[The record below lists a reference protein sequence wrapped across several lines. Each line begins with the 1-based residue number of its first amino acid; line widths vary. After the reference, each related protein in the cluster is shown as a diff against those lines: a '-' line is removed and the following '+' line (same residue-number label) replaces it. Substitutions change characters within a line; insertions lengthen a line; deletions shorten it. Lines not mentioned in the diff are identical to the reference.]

1 MTDSELNFQDTKTAF
16 ADKTNAELKEKY
28 RLFRMMNS
36 PALTD
41 LGTSAAQFALRLGL
55 PVKGLIKS
63 TVFKQFCGGE
73 TIEECQPTIDKLGES
88 NIGSILDYSI
98 EGKSEEAVFDST
110 KNEIYR
116 TVTRAKEDEA
126 IPFAVFKVTGLAR
139 VELLEKVGSDKE
151 LFVLEQEE
159 WDKARARVEELCEY
173 AHSLEQPLFIDAEE
187 SWIQDAIDRLATEM
201 MEKYNREKPIVY
213 NTIQLYRH
221 DRLKYLKESHE
232 KAKKEGYILAV
243 KLVRGA
249 YMEKE
254 RERAAEMD
262 YESPIQPNKEA
273 TDKDFNAALEY
284 CVENIKDIAFVAGTH
299 NEGSVK
305 YLTELMR
312 EHKIEPAHPHV
323 NFSQLYGMSDN
334 LSYILAKNGYCVSKY
349 VPYGPV
355 KDTIPYLIRR
365 AQENTSVVGQMSR
378 ELDMISRELKR
389 RKIEH

>member
-1 MTDSELNFQDTKTAF
+1 MTDSELNFQDTKIAF
-16 ADKTNAELKEKY
+16 ADKTDAELREKY
-28 RLFRMMNS
+28 RMFKMMNS

-41 LGTSAAQFALRLGL
+41 LGTTAAQIGLRLGL
-55 PVKGLIKS
+55 PIKGLIKS

-139 VELLEKVGSDKE
+139 VELLEKAGSDKE
-151 LFVLEQEE
+151 LFVGEQEE
-159 WDKARARVEELCEY
+159 WDKARARVEEICEY

-187 SWIQDAIDRLATEM
+187 SWIQDAIDSLATEM
-201 MEKYNREKPIVY
+201 MEKYNQEKPIIY

-221 DRLKYLKESHE
+221 DRLDFLKQAHE
-232 KAKKEGYILAV
+232 KARTGGCILAV

-254 RERAAEMD
+254 RERAAEMG
-262 YESPIQPNKEA
+262 YPSPIQPNKEA
-273 TDKDFNAALEY
+273 TDRDFNAALEY
-284 CVENIKDIAFVAGTH
+284 CVENIETIALVAGTH
-299 NEGSVK
+299 NEQSVK
-305 YLTELMR
+305 YLAQLMR
-312 EHKIEPAHPHV
+312 EHKIEPSHPRV

-355 KDTIPYLIRR
+355 KDAI
-365 AQENTSVVGQMSR
+365 
-378 ELDMISRELKR
+378 
-389 RKIEH
+389 

>member
-1 MTDSELNFQDTKTAF
+1 MTNSELNFQDTKTAF
-16 ADKTNAELKEKY
+16 ADKTDAELKEKY
-28 RLFRMMNS
+28 RMFKMMNS
-36 PALTD
+36 PFLTEF
-41 LGTSAAQFALRLGL
+41 GTGAAQMALRFGL

-88 NIGSILDYSI
+88 NIGAILDYSI

-139 VELLEKVGSDKE
+139 LELLEKVGSDKE
-151 LFVLEQEE
+151 LFVGEQEE
-159 WDKARARVEELCEY
+159 WDKAKARVEEICEY

-187 SWIQDAIDRLATEM
+187 SWFQDAIDELATEM
-201 MEKYNREKPIVY
+201 MEKYNKEKPIIY
-213 NTIQLYRH
+213 NTIQLYRR
-221 DRLKYLKESHE
+221 DRLEFLKQSHE
-232 KAKKEGYILAV
+232 KAKENGYILAV

-262 YESPIQPNKEA
+262 YPSPIQRDKES
-273 TDKDFNAALEY
+273 TDRDFNAALEY
-284 CVENIKDIAFVAGTH
+284 CIENIRDIALVAGTH
-299 NEGSVK
+299 NERSVQ
-305 YLTELMR
+305 YLVQLMQER
-312 EHKIEPAHPHV
+312 KIEPAHPHV

-349 VPYGPV
+349 LPYGPV

-378 ELDMISRELKR
+378 ELDLISRELKR
-389 RKIEH
+389 RKVEL